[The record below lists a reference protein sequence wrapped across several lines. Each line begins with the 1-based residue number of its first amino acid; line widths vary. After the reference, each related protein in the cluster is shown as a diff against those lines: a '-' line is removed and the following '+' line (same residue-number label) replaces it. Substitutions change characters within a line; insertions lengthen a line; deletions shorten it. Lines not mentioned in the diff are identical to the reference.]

1 MQSLKYILVLTAWD
15 HSFYVLFARVL
26 TNHFMLQ
33 SLDSENLR
41 TAWVFHYAF
50 DIGPHLGV
58 LFSVY
63 LLFDGSST
71 LFVFLFL
78 CHNEVVPDVIF
89 PEAFDLFL
97 QFAGSNP
104 AVPECI
110 LNFLLCQTCWVFMSL
125 LLALPLALPLFMCFC
140 TPCLSLNRSM

>member
-1 MQSLKYILVLTAWD
+1 MFQSLN
-15 HSFYVLFARVL
+15 F
-26 TNHFMLQ
+26 
-33 SLDSENLR
+33 ENLR
-41 TAWVFHYAF
+41 TAWVFHYMF
-50 DIGPHLGV
+50 DVGLHLDV
-58 LFSVY
+58 LFSLH
-63 LLFDGSST
+63 LLFDGSGA

-110 LNFLLCQTCWVFMSL
+110 LNFLLCQTCWVFGVPSFGSPSCISCVHVL
-125 LLALPLALPLFMCFC
+125 SVWGETIILAWV
-140 TPCLSLNRSM
+140 RD